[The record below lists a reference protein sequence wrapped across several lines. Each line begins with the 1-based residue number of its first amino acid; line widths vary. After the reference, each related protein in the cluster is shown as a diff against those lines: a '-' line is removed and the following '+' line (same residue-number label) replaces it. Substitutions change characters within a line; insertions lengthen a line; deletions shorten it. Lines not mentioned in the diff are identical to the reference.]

1 MIPLIAA
8 LLLANEYRQEI
19 FGLDMPVRV
28 FTAIAPPILGWRLAR
43 RRADAR
49 GAVPAQ
55 DDADEVIVRIA
66 AAPAAQAGGDGASAD
81 ES

>member
-1 MIPLIAA
+1 VIPLIAA

-49 GAVPAQ
+49 AAAVPAQ
-55 DDADEVIVRIA
+55 DRTRTR
-66 AAPAAQAGGDGASAD
+66 
-81 ES
+81 